1 MFVRRYRLNKT
12 MWMYWHYVNG
22 SLEMHEEMDFSTLY
36 KIIKYE
42 FTMWNLF
49 VKDSFLINNDL

>member
-22 SLEMHEEMDFSTLY
+22 SLEMHEEMDFNTLQQ
-36 KIIKYE
+36 IIKYE
-42 FTMWNLF
+42 FTL
-49 VKDSFLINNDL
+49 